1 MGDDSMT
8 GFKGDDSNIGFS
20 GGDSIFGLRGDDSRT
35 GDEST
40 TGSSWEYL
48 SGSIG
53 GILLVFNDSGS
64 IIEYS
69 GSHIFSLSYEEFKK
83 KSKFEDSTNGSSL
96 EYLFGSMRDF
106 CSVYLG

>member
-1 MGDDSMT
+1 MT
-8 GFKGDDSNIGFS
+8 GFKGDDSNIGFV
-20 GGDSIFGLRGDDSRT
+20 GGDSIIGLRGDDSRS
-35 GDEST
+35 GDESM
-40 TGSSWEYL
+40 TGSSREYL

-53 GILLVFNDSGS
+53 GILLVFNGSGS

-69 GSHIFSLSYEEFKK
+69 GFHILFLSYEEFKK

-96 EYLFGSMRDF
+96 EYLFGSMRYF

>member
-1 MGDDSMT
+1 MA

-20 GGDSIFGLRGDDSRT
+20 DEDSIIGLRGDDSRS
-35 GDEST
+35 GDESM
-40 TGSSWEYL
+40 TGSRREYL

-53 GILLVFNDSGS
+53 GILLVFNDSAS
-64 IIEYS
+64 ITEYS
-69 GSHIFSLSYEEFKK
+69 GSFILSLSYEEFKK